1 MPRLSVLVAVR
12 GRAAC
17 EIGRVGMRAPPSFG
31 SSWPTLTLVRALFE
45 LFVVGRLLYDVKDG
59 DGELGFGQ
67 GEGLGVGRRGVRLRS
82 PRHGTVCVRAGA
94 GTGGAVGL
102 DRARGLT
109 MGPRGVMCQGLSSR
123 RISRVFACTC
133 MSCVAVSAV
142 GASAWWLVLA
152 LSAARETVGRSV
164 QLSSRLHT
172 LSPLPPPR
180 PLSSLARLVRLR
192 LSLSLPLRVVCGVDL
207 ISGPPPLHLVLLSET
222 SVGAWSPRGA

>member
-1 MPRLSVLVAVR
+1 MGSVAR
-12 GRAAC
+12 GKA
-17 EIGRVGMRAPPSFG
+17 
-31 SSWPTLTLVRALFE
+31 WLTLVCALFE

-94 GTGGAVGL
+94 GTGGAVGV

-109 MGPRGVMCQGLSSR
+109 MGPRGADVSELETHLASLCMHMHVLCR
-123 RISRVFACTC
+123 R
-133 MSCVAVSAV
+133 SA
-142 GASAWWLVLA
+142 LPPTVLA
-152 LSAARETVGRSV
+152 LSARHAARETVGRSV

-180 PLSSLARLVRLR
+180 PLSSLASRLFGSLQPSAVRGLWC
-192 LSLSLPLRVVCGVDL
+192 SCVVV
-207 ISGPPPLHLVLLSET
+207 
-222 SVGAWSPRGA
+222 

>member
-1 MPRLSVLVAVR
+1 MGSVAR
-12 GRAAC
+12 GKA
-17 EIGRVGMRAPPSFG
+17 
-31 SSWPTLTLVRALFE
+31 WLTLVCALFE

-133 MSCVAVSAV
+133 MSCVGGST
-142 GASAWWLVLA
+142 LPPTVLA
-152 LSAARETVGRSV
+152 LSARGTQRVRLWDVQFSYRVAYTRSH
-164 QLSSRLHT
+164 LYPHPGHSRL
-172 LSPLPPPR
+172 S
-180 PLSSLARLVRLR
+180 
-192 LSLSLPLRVVCGVDL
+192 
-207 ISGPPPLHLVLLSET
+207 HLVS
-222 SVGAWSPRGA
+222 